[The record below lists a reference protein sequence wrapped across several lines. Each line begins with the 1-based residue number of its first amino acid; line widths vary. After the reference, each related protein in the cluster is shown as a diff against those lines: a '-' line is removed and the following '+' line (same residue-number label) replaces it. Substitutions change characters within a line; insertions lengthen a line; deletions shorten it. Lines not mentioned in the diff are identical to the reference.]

1 LSDAEMGIRPNAKGI
16 VVAALAGSVSVAA
29 FGQSPPVLTGAAAYG
44 DWRSDAP
51 GVRRKITPADM
62 PPPYETARASRFPTV
77 VARPADAWPKA
88 PPGFVVELF
97 ARGLDNP
104 RLIRVSPNGDV
115 FVAESGPGR
124 IRILHIAE
132 GAKTPESRIFAENL
146 YQPFGIAFWP
156 SGPNPRFVYVA
167 NTDSVVRFPYHPG
180 DLRPAGPAETILAG
194 LPRGGHWTRDVVFST
209 DASRMFVSVGSRSN
223 AADRWINA
231 PWQSD
236 EGRAA
241 VLSFTPE
248 GKDKRFFATGL
259 RNCVGMAVQP
269 TTGDLWCSVNERDG
283 LGDDLVPDFVTRVR
297 EGAFYGWPWFY
308 IGANEDPRHPGEQPA
323 LRSRVTMP
331 DVLVQPHSASME
343 MTFYDGAQFPVEY
356 RGDIFV
362 AFHGSW
368 NRTKRTGYK
377 IVRVI
382 LKNGQPTG
390 EYEDF
395 LTGFVIKDQT
405 VWARPVGVAVT
416 GDGALLI
423 SEDGNGTIWRVS
435 YRSAAAGAA
444 H

>member
-1 LSDAEMGIRPNAKGI
+1 MAILPNAKGI
-16 VVAALAGSVSVAA
+16 MVAALAGTAAITA
-29 FGQSPPVLTGAAAYG
+29 FGESQPVLTGAAAYG

-51 GVRRKITPADM
+51 GVRRRITPADM
-62 PPPYETARASRFPTV
+62 PPPYETASASRYPTV
-77 VARPADAWPKA
+77 VPRPADAWPKA
-88 PPGFVVELF
+88 PPGFVVERL
-97 ARGLDNP
+97 AGNLDNP
-104 RLIRVSPNGDV
+104 RLIRVSPSGDV

-124 IRILHIAE
+124 IRVLHVTD
-132 GAKTPESRIFAENL
+132 GAKTPEIRVFAEDL

-156 SGPNPRFVYVA
+156 PGPNPRYVYVA
-167 NTDSVVRFPYHPG
+167 NTDNVVRYPYRPG
-180 DLRPAGPAETILAG
+180 ELKPAGPAETIVTG
-194 LPRGGHWTRDVVFST
+194 LPRGGHWTRDLVFSDDGT
-209 DASRMFVSVGSRSN
+209 RMFVSVGSRSN

-236 EGRAA
+236 EGRAV

-269 TTGDLWCSVNERDG
+269 GKGDLWCSVNERDG
-283 LGDDLVPDFVTRVR
+283 LGDELPPDFLTRVR

-323 LRSRVTMP
+323 LRSRVTVP
-331 DVLVQPHSASME
+331 DVLVQPHSASMQ
-343 MTFYDGAQFPVEY
+343 MTFYDGAQFPAEY
-356 RGDIFV
+356 RGDIFA

-377 IVRVI
+377 IVRVL

-395 LTGFVIKDQT
+395 LTGFVISDRT
-405 VWARPVGVAVT
+405 VWARPVGVTVAK
-416 GDGALLI
+416 DGALLI

-435 YRSAAAGAA
+435 HHGR
-444 H
+444 